1 MADNILKLR
10 VESSEYDA
18 KLKKAAEGIR
28 HLAEVAHQGGGELT
42 GLEKA
47 ELDYIKSLGTM
58 ETKSRTAA
66 GSVRELENTFKE
78 LTVVY
83 NQLNDVEKQDEGGK
97 ALAASLDQLKQR
109 AQAARAELDN
119 ASKSLN
125 DNGQSA
131 QQSGGILESL
141 AGKFTLNIDALKLFD
156 MGLSVTKA
164 ALDVAKDAFFA
175 SEANVDEWGRTV
187 AASQS
192 LYEGFLTA
200 INNGDISGYL
210 SNIDSI
216 VKAARLAY
224 DELDKLGTMK
234 TIQAPQISKQQT
246 ENERIRSMIQT
257 GRYIAPQ
264 DGRKNAVFNGR
275 EMQTG
280 DKLTAGQIRALE
292 KQLQGGMQ
300 KMVKLVGNEVDQTGK
315 AINAYYDKLA
325 KTNGMSL
332 QEFKKGTSSWEEFS
346 KKMKG
351 YEQYKEWDKQART
364 EFAKQGGRGN
374 VDFDKS
380 NPYAEFRKWG
390 TFRVDKEGDNSYK
403 DLVALIQQ
411 RDQKVGQV
419 YSTQAQAYRTMN
431 RAEGVTVRQI
441 MGGTGGKGGKGGTTV
456 KNLDDEQKVQ
466 QKINDL
472 LKEAL
477 TADADRQGEI
487 RQQVAELQK
496 QQEKYKDIKNLAQ
509 GILPKDKE
517 AVFTIDGQLSEETKK
532 NLREIENVTIDD
544 KTMTVTA
551 DTQEAMQKVQEL
563 IGQVSTTTLQMK
575 VAPPDLDKLF
585 PDMSKE
591 NYNTGYAGSAQAKY
605 DSARADLALGPMNFD
620 AINTYIG
627 SIKGMLKDADLGSEL
642 YNNMT
647 EKLKD
652 ATTVSTLLQEMMER
666 GLAGA
671 DLESTA
677 QALKEKLLSPEGID
691 QTTIQSFLDELNKQI
706 EEAGGVGLKLNA
718 DTGEVT
724 DDKGKGDGKD
734 LNKFSEGISKLSG
747 GLSQVT
753 GGLKAVGVEI
763 PKEVD
768 QVLGVINGVS
778 QIISGVGTI
787 ISIFGTSAIIAN
799 TTALGVNTA
808 TMVALIAAIEFNSA
822 TNFFGLANGGIVPAF
837 AQGGTIPKFAEGRL
851 IGRAAGGMMIPGN
864 SMSGDLLRLPVDG
877 GRGMI
882 GVNSGE
888 LILNKSSQNS
898 LAASLLQA
906 ESLVDSI
913 NDYRVSLGNAQQGMI
928 ANALEGGGSQII
940 DIDWVMRGEDMRAV
954 INNNGRRTGRGEI
967 VQSRRN
973 RS

>member
-1 MADNILKLR
+1 MADVISRLKLDSGEFDSKIKR
-10 VESSEYDA
+10 AGQELMAYSEHCKKMGLEMGYANKDA
-18 KLKKAAEGIR
+18 KDFAKALGSMQTTSSSARGKIN
-28 HLAEVAHQGGGELT
+28 ELT
-42 GLEKA
+42 EAFVNLKVMYKNMTDEEKNNA
-47 ELDYIKSLGTM
+47 
-58 ETKSRTAA
+58 
-66 GSVRELENTFKE
+66 F
-78 LTVVY
+78 
-83 NQLNDVEKQDEGGK
+83 GK
-97 ALAASLDQLKQR
+97 NLAASLDQLKTR
-109 AQAARAELDN
+109 IDQAKEE
-119 ASKSLN
+119 LN
-125 DNGQSA
+125 DVNKELGNTKQAEVDTTGGLEGLTSA
-131 QQSGGILESL
+131 LGINIKTL
-141 AGKFTLNIDALKLFD
+141 AGWGTAIAAGK
-156 MGLSVTKA
+156 V

-175 SEANVDEWGRTV
+175 SESTVDEWGRTV

-280 DKLTAGQIRALE
+280 DKLTAGQIRYLE

-300 KMVKLVGNEVDQTGK
+300 KVVKLVGNEVDQTGK

-325 KTNGMSL
+325 KTNGMSF

-346 KKMKG
+346 KKMQG

-380 NPYAEFRKWG
+380 NPFAEFRKWG

-403 DLVALIQQ
+403 DLVSLIQQ
-411 RDQKVGQV
+411 RDQQVGQV

-431 RAEGVTVRQI
+431 RAEGFTVSKL
-441 MGGTGGKGGKGGTTV
+441 MGKGGKGGNTI
-456 KNLDDEQKVQ
+456 KEEKDDFEEVNGL
-466 QKINDL
+466 INMATERVNDL
-472 LKEAL
+472 QKRIREAP
-477 TADADRQGEI
+477 TENMI
-487 RQQVAELQK
+487 TELRDQ
-496 QQEKYKDIKNLAQ
+496 
-509 GILPKDKE
+509 
-517 AVFTIDGQLSEETKK
+517 
-532 NLREIENVTIDD
+532 
-544 KTMTVTA
+544 
-551 DTQEAMQKVQEL
+551 
-563 IGQVSTTTLQMK
+563 
-575 VAPPDLDKLF
+575 
-585 PDMSKE
+585 
-591 NYNTGYAGSAQAKY
+591 
-605 DSARADLALGPMNFD
+605 
-620 AINTYIG
+620 
-627 SIKGMLKDADLGSEL
+627 LKDAQAELDRLTGKVKSDGAPTFTAAQLEGMSFDNQMPTTRGNRGRAQDKLDLATAAFATGGTSNVDFSNYISGIKNALSNANLGDEL

-677 QALKEKLLSPEGID
+677 QALKEKLLTPEGID
-691 QTTIQSFLDELNKQI
+691 QTAVQSFLEELNRQI

-724 DDKGKGDGKD
+724 DDKGNGKD
-734 LNKFSEGISKLSG
+734 DGEDLKKFNEGIGKLSG

-768 QVLGVINGVS
+768 QVIGVINGVS

-787 ISIFGTSAIIAN
+787 ISVFQTSALTAN
-799 TTALGVNTA
+799 TIALGALTSAVTANT
-808 TMVALIAAIEFNSA
+808 VAKFIP
-822 TNFFGLANGGIVPAF
+822 FFAGGGIVPAF
-837 AQGGTIPKFAEGRL
+837 AHGGL
-851 IGRAAGGMMIPGN
+851 IGRAAGGLMIPGN
-864 SMSGDLLRLPVDG
+864 SMSGDRLRLPVDG
-877 GRGMI
+877 GLGMI

-888 LILNKSSQNS
+888 LILN
-898 LAASLLQA
+898 
-906 ESLVDSI
+906 
-913 NDYRVSLGNAQQGMI
+913 RAQQGNL
-928 ANALEGGGSQII
+928 ASQLEGGVAAGANTQPFINGEMI
-940 DIDWVMRGEDMRAV
+940 YLGLQAYMRRSGL
-954 INNNGRRTGRGEI
+954 GEI
-967 VQSRRN
+967 VTSER
-973 RS
+973 

>member
-1 MADNILKLR
+1 MADVISRLKLDSGEFDSKIKR
-10 VESSEYDA
+10 AGQELMAYSEHCKKMGLEMGYANKDA
-18 KLKKAAEGIR
+18 KDFAKALGSMQTTSSSARGKIN
-28 HLAEVAHQGGGELT
+28 ELT
-42 GLEKA
+42 EAFVNLKVMYKNMTDEEKNNA
-47 ELDYIKSLGTM
+47 
-58 ETKSRTAA
+58 
-66 GSVRELENTFKE
+66 F
-78 LTVVY
+78 
-83 NQLNDVEKQDEGGK
+83 GK
-97 ALAASLDQLKQR
+97 NLAASLDQLKTR
-109 AQAARAELDN
+109 IDQAKTE
-119 ASKSLN
+119 LN
-125 DNGQSA
+125 DVNKELGNTKQAEVDTKGGLEGLTSA
-131 QQSGGILESL
+131 LGINIKTL
-141 AGKFTLNIDALKLFD
+141 AGWGTAIAAGK
-156 MGLSVTKA
+156 V

-175 SEANVDEWGRTV
+175 SESSVDEWGRTV

-264 DGRKNAVFNGR
+264 DGRKNTVFNGR

-332 QEFKKGTSSWEEFS
+332 QEFKKGTSSWEEFT
-346 KKMKG
+346 KRMQG

-380 NPYAEFRKWG
+380 NPFAEFRKWG

-411 RDQKVGQV
+411 RDQQVGQV

-431 RAEGVTVRQI
+431 RAEGLTVRQI
-441 MGGTGGKGGKGGTTV
+441 MGGTGGKGGKGGTTD

-477 TADADRQGEI
+477 TADVERQGEI

-496 QQEKYKDIKNLAQ
+496 QQEKYKDIKNLAL

-551 DTQEAMQKVQEL
+551 DTQEAMQKAQEL

-620 AINTYIG
+620 AINDYIG
-627 SIKGMLKDADLGSEL
+627 SVKGVMKDANLGDEL

-671 DLESTA
+671 DLETTA
-677 QALKEKLLSPEGID
+677 QALKDKLLTPEGID
-691 QTTIQSFLDELNKQI
+691 QTAIQSFLDELNKQI
-706 EEAGGVGLKLNA
+706 EEAGGVGLKLNPE
-718 DTGEVT
+718 TGEVT
-724 DDKGKGDGKD
+724 DDKDKDKGDGLKESFGKFKEFASG
-734 LNKFSEGISKLSG
+734 LNQVASG
-747 GLSQVT
+747 LQQM
-753 GGLKAVGVEI
+753 GVQL
-763 PKEVD
+763 PKGVND
-768 QVLGVINGVS
+768 VLGVVNGVIS
-778 QIISGVGTI
+778 VIQGVSSIISV
-787 ISIFGTSAIIAN
+787 FQVSALAAN
-799 TTALGVNTA
+799 TVALGALTAAVTANTFSKFIPFL
-808 TMVALIAAIEFNSA
+808 M
-822 TNFFGLANGGIVPAF
+822 ANGGIVPSF
-837 AQGGTIPKFAEGRL
+837 AQGGTIPKFADGGL

-864 SMSGDLLRLPVDG
+864 SMSGDNLRLPVDG

-888 LILNKSSQNS
+888 VILN
-898 LAASLLQA
+898 
-906 ESLVDSI
+906 
-913 NDYRVSLGNAQQGMI
+913 RAQQGNL
-928 ANALEGGGSQII
+928 ASQLEGGGMENIN
-940 DIDWVMRGEDMRAV
+940 IDWVMRGEDMRAV

-973 RS
+973 KS

>member
-1 MADNILKLR
+1 MADLISRLKL
-10 VESSEYDA
+10 ESGEFDSKIKRAGQELMAYSEHCKKMGLEMGYANKDA
-18 KLKKAAEGIR
+18 KEFAKALGSMQTTSSSARGKIN
-28 HLAEVAHQGGGELT
+28 ELT
-42 GLEKA
+42 EAFVNLKVMYKNMTDEEKN
-47 ELDYIKSLGTM
+47 
-58 ETKSRTAA
+58 
-66 GSVRELENTFKE
+66 NTF
-78 LTVVY
+78 
-83 NQLNDVEKQDEGGK
+83 GK
-97 ALAASLDQLKQR
+97 NLAASLDQLKTR
-109 AQAARAELDN
+109 IDQAKTE
-119 ASKSLN
+119 LN
-125 DNGQSA
+125 DVNKELGNTKQAEVDTKGGLDGLTSA
-131 QQSGGILESL
+131 LGINIKTL
-141 AGKFTLNIDALKLFD
+141 AGWGTAIAAGK
-156 MGLSVTKA
+156 V

-175 SEANVDEWGRTV
+175 SESSVDEWGRTV
-187 AASQS
+187 ASSQS

-264 DGRKNAVFNGR
+264 DGRRNTVFNGR

-292 KQLQGGMQ
+292 RQLQGGMQ

-325 KTNGMSL
+325 KQNGMSL
-332 QEFKKGTSSWEEFS
+332 QEFKKGTSSWAEFN
-346 KKMKG
+346 KRMQG
-351 YEQYKEWDKQART
+351 YEDYKKFENEHSSVRERYNPTTQEYESYVIRDQK
-364 EFAKQGGRGN
+364 K
-374 VDFDKS
+374 
-380 NPYAEFRKWG
+380 NPYQQYAKWG

-411 RDQKVGQV
+411 RDQQVGQV

-431 RAEGVTVRQI
+431 RAEGVTVRKI
-441 MGGTGGKGGKGGTTV
+441 MGGTGGKGGKGGTID

-477 TADADRQGEI
+477 TADANRQGEI

-496 QQEKYKDIKNLAQ
+496 QQEKYKDIKNLAL

-575 VAPPDLDKLF
+575 VSPPDLDKLF

-620 AINTYIG
+620 AVNDYIG
-627 SIKGMLKDADLGSEL
+627 SIKGMLKDANLGDEL
-642 YNNMT
+642 YTSMT

-671 DLESTA
+671 DLETTA

-691 QTTIQSFLDELNKQI
+691 QTAIQSFLDTLNAQI
-706 EEAGGVGLKLNA
+706 EEAGGVGLKLNSK
-718 DTGEVT
+718 TGEVS
-724 DDKGKGDGKD
+724 DDKDERDGNRFMKKNDEGKYEAKMTDIMSGMAGGINNVVSG
-734 LNKFSEGISKLSG
+734 LNTL
-747 GLSQVT
+747 
-753 GGLKAVGVEI
+753 GVEI
-763 PKEVD
+763 PAGL
-768 QVLGVINGVS
+768 QSVLGGMQAITS
-778 QIISGVGTI
+778 ILSGIAVTAMAIEAIAGAD
-787 ISIFGTSAIIAN
+787 AIIP
-799 TTALGVNTA
+799 
-808 TMVALIAAIEFNSA
+808 F
-822 TNFFGLANGGIVPAF
+822 ANGGIVPAF
-837 AQGGTIPKFAEGRL
+837 AHGGL

-864 SMSGDLLRLPVDG
+864 SMSGDRLRLPVDG

-888 LILNKSSQNS
+888 LILN
-898 LAASLLQA
+898 
-906 ESLVDSI
+906 
-913 NDYRVSLGNAQQGMI
+913 RAQQGII
-928 ANALEGGGSQII
+928 ASQLEGGGMENLQLDTVIGAE
-940 DIDWVMRGEDMRAV
+940 DIKL
-954 INNNGRRTGRGEI
+954 ILNNRGRRTGRGEY
-967 VQSRRN
+967 VQSRKYN
-973 RS
+973 G

>member
-1 MADNILKLR
+1 MADVISRLKLDSGEFDSKIKR
-10 VESSEYDA
+10 AGQELLAYSEHCRNMGLEMGYANKDA
-18 KLKKAAEGIR
+18 KEFAKALGDMKTVSQSARGK
-28 HLAEVAHQGGGELT
+28 LNELT
-42 GLEKA
+42 EAFVNLKTMYNGMTDAEKQ
-47 ELDYIKSLGTM
+47 
-58 ETKSRTAA
+58 
-66 GSVRELENTFKE
+66 NTFGKE
-78 LTVVY
+78 
-83 NQLNDVEKQDEGGK
+83 
-97 ALAASLDQLKQR
+97 LAASLDKLKTRIDEAKQNLNSVN
-109 AQAARAELDN
+109 AELGNTKQAEDG
-119 ASKSLN
+119 AKSGLE
-125 DNGQSA
+125 GLTSA
-131 QQSGGILESL
+131 LGINLKSL
-141 AGKFTLNIDALKLFD
+141 AGWGTALAA
-156 MGLSVTKA
+156 GKA

-175 SEANVDEWGRTV
+175 SESSVDEWGRTV

-224 DELDKLGTMK
+224 DELDKLGTME
-234 TIQAPQISKQQT
+234 TIQAPQISKQQL

-264 DGRKNAVFNGR
+264 DGRRNAVFNGR

-300 KMVKLVGNEVDQTGK
+300 KVVKLVGNEVDQTGK

-325 KTNGMSL
+325 KTNGMSF
-332 QEFKKGTSSWEEFS
+332 QEFKKGTSSWAEFN
-346 KKMKG
+346 KRMQG

-380 NPYAEFRKWG
+380 NPFAEFRKWG
-390 TFRVDKEGDNSYK
+390 TFRVDKEEDSSYK
-403 DLVALIQQ
+403 DLVNLIRQ

-419 YSTQAQAYRTMN
+419 YSTQAQSYRTMN
-431 RAEGVTVRQI
+431 RAEGFTVSKLMGNGGNGGNGGKTDIQFADDSIMAQEKLISDLTQKWKTASGELREGYLKDLEDAQKKLAEMTGKAKVKAQPVGMTFTAAQLEGMSFDNQI
-441 MGGTGGKGGKGGTTV
+441 PTTRGNNGRAQDKLDLATAAFATGGISNIDFSTYISG
-456 KNLDDEQKVQ
+456 
-466 QKINDL
+466 
-472 LKEAL
+472 
-477 TADADRQGEI
+477 
-487 RQQVAELQK
+487 
-496 QQEKYKDIKNLAQ
+496 IKNA
-509 GILPKDKE
+509 
-517 AVFTIDGQLSEETKK
+517 LSNA
-532 NLREIENVTIDD
+532 NLGD
-544 KTMTVTA
+544 
-551 DTQEAMQKVQEL
+551 
-563 IGQVSTTTLQMK
+563 
-575 VAPPDLDKLF
+575 
-585 PDMSKE
+585 
-591 NYNTGYAGSAQAKY
+591 
-605 DSARADLALGPMNFD
+605 
-620 AINTYIG
+620 
-627 SIKGMLKDADLGSEL
+627 EL

-724 DDKGKGDGKD
+724 DDKGNGNDDGDD
-734 LNKFSEGISKLSG
+734 LKKFSEGIGKLAG

-768 QVLGVINGVS
+768 QVIGVINGVS

-787 ISIFGTSAIIAN
+787 ISIFGTSAITAN
-799 TTALGVNTA
+799 TTAVGVNTA
-808 TMVALIAAIEFNSA
+808 AIGGLIAALEFNSA

-837 AQGGTIPKFAEGRL
+837 AGGGL
-851 IGRAAGGMMIPGN
+851 IGRAAGGLMIPGN
-864 SMSGDLLRLPVDG
+864 SMSGDRLRLPVDG
-877 GRGMI
+877 GLGMI

-888 LILNKSSQNS
+888 LILN
-898 LAASLLQA
+898 
-906 ESLVDSI
+906 
-913 NDYRVSLGNAQQGMI
+913 RAQQGNL
-928 ANALEGGGSQII
+928 ASQLEGGVAAGANTQPFINGEMI
-940 DIDWVMRGEDMRAV
+940 YLGLQAYMRRSGL
-954 INNNGRRTGRGEI
+954 GEI
-967 VQSRRN
+967 VTSER
-973 RS
+973 